1 MNADFFFPLYNSCVD
16 MTEKSKAVMQQ
27 GTVLKKQEKII
38 INVIH
43 PSWGVISCLSAAP
56 EIKTDC
62 CVTEYIFQR
71 GLHSL
76 MSPHLVSSAVIR
88 GEGFIPI

>member
-1 MNADFFFPLYNSCVD
+1 MQYVSHMLDIPVASSLILQPDEMKVEILKVEINADFIFPLYNSCVD

-43 PSWGVISCLSAAP
+43 PSWGVILSVLLQ
-56 EIKTDC
+56 K
-62 CVTEYIFQR
+62 
-71 GLHSL
+71 
-76 MSPHLVSSAVIR
+76 
-88 GEGFIPI
+88 